1 MVILK
6 LFDYKNQ
13 QQNNYYFFAYQEGA
27 KHVESDKINDGESA
41 ATRHLLPGV
50 VV

>member
-1 MVILK
+1 MVIPK

-13 QQNNYYFFAYQEGA
+13 QQNNVFFAYQEGA
-27 KHVESDKINDGESA
+27 EHVESDKINDGESA

>member
-1 MVILK
+1 MVIPK
-6 LFDYKNQ
+6 LFDNKNE
-13 QQNNYYFFAYQEGA
+13 QQNIFFFFAYQEGA
-27 KHVESDKINDGESA
+27 EHVESDKINDGESA